1 MSKLPT
7 KTGMKSWQ
15 CEDYGVVVWRGL
27 ELIQIEV
34 RAESHAHPDGWSI
47 VVTTPV
53 REGVGIPAQVN
64 RDMHIARKAVRAAV
78 TAMKLNSGQKKEKP

>member
-15 CEDYGVVVWRGL
+15 CEDYG
-27 ELIQIEV
+27 EV

-53 REGVGIPAQVN
+53 REGVDVSKQVW
-64 RDMHIARKAVRAAV
+64 RDMRIAWITARAAV
-78 TAMKLNSGQKKEKP
+78 DTLNGCDGKRKAK